1 MLAVQTCQR
10 EAVKRERKKPLFMA
24 SWRREKQSVRA
35 LPRRR
40 WLRGARSACAAPR
53 WGTHLIHD
61 RTFGREAAFTRFL
74 LQCIVVTSVLLLAS
88 VNILLCLI
96 YQLTF
101 IMAWHVY
108 SVGDVCVC
116 MYIQGSV
123 LSAVTGTLWGSW
135 SLSPTDEV
143 DCYFSLLF

>member
-1 MLAVQTCQR
+1 M
-10 EAVKRERKKPLFMA
+10 
-24 SWRREKQSVRA
+24 RA
-35 LPRRR
+35 LPRRL

-74 LQCIVVTSVLLLAS
+74 LQCIAVTPVLLLAI
-88 VNILLCLI
+88 NILLCLI
-96 YQLTF
+96 YKLTF

-108 SVGDVCVC
+108 SVGDACVC

-143 DCYFSLLF
+143 DCYCSLLF

>member
-1 MLAVQTCQR
+1 M
-10 EAVKRERKKPLFMA
+10 
-24 SWRREKQSVRA
+24 RA
-35 LPRRR
+35 LPRRL

-74 LQCIVVTSVLLLAS
+74 LQCIVVTSVLLLAI

-96 YQLTF
+96 YKLTF

-108 SVGDVCVC
+108 SVGDACVC